1 MITLFLKCT
10 ECGSETEVK
19 CDGDNAMY
27 CPECLS
33 VDTFEDIEE

>member
-1 MITLFLKCT
+1 MIFIDLICK
-10 ECGSETEVK
+10 ECLSEVEVK

-33 VDTFEDIEE
+33 VDNFIEIEE